1 MTLATQLTRAL
12 IVVTALFAGTLA
24 IQQEAFAD
32 DDEHTWTKRS
42 QKIKGTWNIVQTD
55 AGTFLELD
63 DAFKT
68 RKAPDLKLFL
78 SPLAADD
85 VNANNA
91 TSGSVLIAKLKKA
104 KGAQRYEIPSDID
117 LSQFQTLVLHCEA
130 YTKLWGVS
138 AL

>member
-1 MTLATQLTRAL
+1 MTLTNQLTRTLIIVATL
-12 IVVTALFAGTLA
+12 IVG
-24 IQQEAFAD
+24 AFAAAPSAYAQD
-32 DDEHTWTKRS
+32 ADNTWTQRS
-42 QKIKGTWNIVQTD
+42 QKIKGTWQIVETD

-68 RKAPDLKLFL
+68 RNAPDLKLFL

-85 VNANNA
+85 VNARNA
-91 TSGSVLIAKLKKA
+91 TSGSVLISKLKKA
-104 KGAQRYEIPSDID
+104 KGAQRYEIPADID

>member
-1 MTLATQLTRAL
+1 MTLTNQMTRTLVIVATL
-12 IVVTALFAGTLA
+12 IVG
-24 IQQEAFAD
+24 AFAVSPNAYAQD
-32 DDEHTWTKRS
+32 SDNTWTKRS
-42 QKIKGTWNIVQTD
+42 QKIKGTWQIVETD

-68 RKAPDLKLFL
+68 RNAPDLKLFL
-78 SPLAADD
+78 SPHAADE
-85 VNANNA
+85 VNARNA
-91 TSGSVLIAKLKKA
+91 TAGSVLISKLKKA
-104 KGAQRYEIPSDID
+104 KGAQRYEIPADID

>member
-1 MTLATQLTRAL
+1 MTLTNQLTRTLIIVATL
-12 IVVTALFAGTLA
+12 IVG
-24 IQQEAFAD
+24 AFAVSPNAYAQD
-32 DDEHTWTKRS
+32 ADNTWTKRS
-42 QKIKGTWNIVQTD
+42 QKIKGTWQIVETD

-68 RKAPDLKLFL
+68 RNAPDLKLFL

-85 VNANNA
+85 VNARNA
-91 TSGSVLIAKLKKA
+91 TSGSVLISKLKKA
-104 KGAQRYEIPSDID
+104 KGAQRYEIPADID

>member
-1 MTLATQLTRAL
+1 MTTLTSPLLRAAIIFLTLFVSFSGATQS
-12 IVVTALFAGTLA
+12 
-24 IQQEAFAD
+24 AFAAD
-32 DDEHTWTKRS
+32 DNTWTKRS
-42 QKIKGTWNIVQTD
+42 QKIKGSWQIVETD
-55 AGTFLELD
+55 AGVFLELD
-63 DAFKT
+63 EQFKT
-68 RKAPDLKLFL
+68 RRAPDLKLFL

-85 VNANNA
+85 VTASNA

-104 KGAQRYEIPSDID
+104 KGAQRYEIPADID